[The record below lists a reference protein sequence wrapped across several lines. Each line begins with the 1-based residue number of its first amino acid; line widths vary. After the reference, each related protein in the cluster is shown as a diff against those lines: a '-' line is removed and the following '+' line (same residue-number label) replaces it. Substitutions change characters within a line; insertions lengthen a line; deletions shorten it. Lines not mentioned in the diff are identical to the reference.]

1 MKSNFTAILTLCVLM
16 IIGAALIPKID
27 VSNEPRPEQ
36 GKTLNIRFDWPG
48 ANAKV
53 VEQNATSRIEGL
65 VASVAGVD
73 NVSSI
78 SRFGGGEVTVVL
90 KKEADVSSVKF
101 EIASLIK
108 NTYKKLPQ
116 KVTYPFLSGGEVVR
130 SESFKDKADRVL
142 EYQINANKDNEQI
155 LEYVKTHVKP
165 VIEKLDGVHDVYLRG
180 GTSKYIEISY
190 DPNKV
195 ISCGITPNDVAN
207 AIQSYLGT
215 ECFVGDVITRNKR
228 GDKIRRS
235 LYLAT
240 SKEGKRL
247 EDMPIKTVDN
257 SVISLNN
264 LATFEYKHELPESY
278 YRVNGMNTIYLTVNR
293 EPDANMMNTSSR
305 VKETVEKFNAD
316 KKNGL
321 FMSVVYDEVEVK
333 MKDLTELVWQ
343 SLISLAILLVFVW
356 LTKREWKYLVIIS
369 VTLMANILLAV
380 IAYWFFD
387 IRLHP
392 YSLAG
397 ITVSLGL
404 IIDASIVMTDHYSYY
419 RNRKSALAI
428 TAALLTTVGALI
440 VIFFMPEQVKHDLK
454 DFTWVVIINLTL
466 ALLVAI
472 FFVPALVDSLSYNSK
487 NISRIPRKRMTM
499 GWKRFYSGYVRFTQ
513 RFKWIY
519 IVLLIMAFGIP
530 FYALPDKVGA
540 EANPYVQ
547 NVETKWYEDL
557 YNNTLGSRFFQMTL
571 KGPLSNIFGGSMRLF
586 ANSLNGENRYKRPDD
601 KILYIRAQM
610 PLGGTAAE
618 LNEKVEILEQF
629 LSKFK
634 EIKRFETQVS
644 QWGAYIQVE
653 FTDEAKNT
661 GFPYILERKVIGKV
675 ITIGGAD
682 WMTYGISERGFSN
695 SLNLSHRQNHIKI
708 AGYDYDRLYR
718 YAEDIVK
725 KLRKNN
731 RVQDIVIKVPDE
743 SSYYGDSDENDEFFM
758 QYDRE
763 KLALYNVSLPY
774 VYYSLQGLLSSHD
787 IGRYEDENMSANV
800 KLSSVMNNKF
810 DLWQLQNSYIKV
822 GDTDMHLSNFMDIS
836 RRVANNKIPK
846 KNQEYILSVDF
857 NILGSYTYI
866 NNYMQE
872 ITQELNA
879 KFPVGFRC
887 LEDHYWGRNDESTQY
902 WLILL
907 VVTIIFFLCAILFES
922 LRLPLVII
930 VNIPISLIGT
940 FLVFYFT
947 GVDFGSGGFA
957 SLVLLCGLVVNSG
970 IYILNEYRNMC
981 NAAEKKGLEIDKL
994 RLYVKAYNHKIVP
1007 VFLTTI
1013 STMMGLLPF
1022 LMYAEHQKFWFS
1034 FAVGSLGGLLFS
1046 IISLVFVMPIFMKL
1060 HLNFV
1065 PAVKGKRGIRM
1076 PKIMKKIIKRKGKAE
1091 ENITDN

>member
-1 MKSNFTAILTLCVLM
+1 MKSNFTTILTLCVLM
-16 IIGAALIPKID
+16 IIGAALIPLID
-27 VSNEPRPEQ
+27 VSNEPKPEQ
-36 GKTLNIRFDWPG
+36 GKTLTITYYWDG

-53 VEQNATSRIEGL
+53 IEQNATSRIEGL

-73 NVSSI
+73 NVSSV
-78 SRFGGGEVTVVL
+78 SRFGSGEVTAEL

-108 NTYKKLPQ
+108 NSYKKLPS
-116 KVTYPFLSGGEVVR
+116 KVSYPSLSGGDVVR
-130 SESFKDKADRVL
+130 SENYKEKADKLL
-142 EYQINANKDNEQI
+142 EYQINANKGDEQI
-155 LEYVKTHVKP
+155 VEYVKTHVKP
-165 VIEKLDGVHDVYLRG
+165 IIEKIDGVHDVAVQG
-180 GTSKYIEISY
+180 GTGKYIEISY

-207 AIQSYLGT
+207 AISSYLGQ
-215 ECFVGDVITRNKR
+215 ENFVGDVIVHNKA
-228 GDKIRRS
+228 GDKTRRA

-247 EDMPIKTVDN
+247 EDMPIKTIDN

-264 LATFEYKHELPESY
+264 LATFEYKHYLPNYY
-278 YRVNGMNTIYLTVNR
+278 YRVNGMNTIYLTINR
-293 EPDANMMNTSSR
+293 EADASMVSTSSK
-305 VKETVEKFNAD
+305 VKEVIEQVNQD
-316 KKNGL
+316 KNNGL
-321 FMSVVYDEVEVK
+321 FLSITYDEAEVK

-343 SLISLAILLVFVW
+343 SLLSLAILLVFVW

-369 VTLMANILLAV
+369 VTLAANILLAV

-419 RNRKSALAI
+419 HNRKSFLAI

-466 ALLVAI
+466 ALIVACL
-472 FFVPALVDSLSYNSK
+472 FVPALVDSLKYNSR
-487 NISRIPRKRMTM
+487 NISRIPRKRMTL
-499 GWKRFYSGYVRFTQ
+499 GWKRFYSGYVRVTQ

-530 FYALPDKVGA
+530 FHALPDQLGKNEYGYDINT
-540 EANPYVQ
+540 E
-547 NVETKWYEDL
+547 KLWYEEL
-557 YNNTLGSRFFQMTL
+557 YNNTLGSRFFQVNL
-571 KGPLSNIFGGSMRLF
+571 KGPLSNIFGGAMRLF
-586 ANSLNGENRYKRPDD
+586 ANSLNGDNRYRLNED
-601 KILYIRAQM
+601 KILYINAQM
-610 PLGGTAAE
+610 PLGGTAPE
-618 LNEKVEILEQF
+618 LNEKIEILEQF

-634 EIKRFETQVS
+634 EIKRFETNVGP
-644 QWGAYIQVE
+644 WGAYIKVE
-653 FTDEAKNT
+653 FTDEAKLT
-661 GFPYILERKVIGKV
+661 GFPYLLERKVIGKV

-682 WMTYGISERGFSN
+682 WATHGISERGFSN
-695 SLNLSHRQNHIKI
+695 SLNLSYRQNHIKI

-725 KLRKNN
+725 KLKKNN

-743 SSYYGDSDENDEFFM
+743 NYYGNSDENDEYFM
-758 QYDRE
+758 QYNRE
-763 KLALYNVSLPY
+763 KLALYDVSLPS
-774 VYYSLQGLLSSHD
+774 VYYSLQGLLSNQK
-787 IGRYEDENMSANV
+787 IGRYEDANMSADV
-800 KLSSVMNNKF
+800 ELKSVMADKF

-822 GDTDMHLSNFMDIS
+822 GDTDMKLSNFMDIS

-866 NNYMQE
+866 DNYMKE

-887 LEDHYWGRNDESTQY
+887 VLDNYRWQSDETTQY
-902 WLILL
+902 CLILL
-907 VVTIIFFLCAILFES
+907 VVTIIFFICSILFES

-930 VNIPISLIGT
+930 INIPISLIGT
-940 FLVFYFT
+940 FLIFYFT
-947 GVDFGSGGFA
+947 GVEFGSGGFA

-970 IYILNEYRNMC
+970 IYIINEYRNMC
-981 NAAEKKGLEIDKL
+981 NAAEAKGISVNKQ
-994 RLYVKAYNHKIVP
+994 RIYVKAYNHKIVP
-1007 VFLTTI
+1007 VFLTTL

-1022 LMYAEHQKFWFS
+1022 LMYADHQKFWFS
-1034 FAVGSLGGLLFS
+1034 FAIGSLGGLLFS

-1060 HLNFV
+1060 KL
-1065 PAVKGKRGIRM
+1065 
-1076 PKIMKKIIKRKGKAE
+1076 IK
-1091 ENITDN
+1091 NY